1 LERGDFMKITVCGD
15 SGSGI
20 SSVSKSLAEKL
31 GFRYIS
37 MGEIFRDYA
46 NKKGKTVLEL
56 NKAAQTDKTI
66 DEGIDL
72 TLRRSGLLGDDIVID
87 SRLAWHFI
95 KDSFKLYISVDQ
107 TIGAMRILN
116 SDRGSVEKYNSLE
129 EAIEDVKER
138 SEIEITRYKDKY
150 NILINKMDNYDFV
163 IDSTNI
169 SVLEVTNRITTEMQN
184 RNLIS
189 LSIL

>member
-87 SRLAWHFI
+87 SRIAWHFI